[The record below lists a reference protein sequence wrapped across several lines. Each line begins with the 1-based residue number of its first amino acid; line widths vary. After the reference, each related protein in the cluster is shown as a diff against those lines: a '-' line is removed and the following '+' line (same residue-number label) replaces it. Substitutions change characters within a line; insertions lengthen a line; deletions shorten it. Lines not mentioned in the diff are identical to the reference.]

1 MTLRHMKIFEAVFRH
16 SNITKAAEE
25 LHLAQP
31 SVSVAVR
38 ELDGSFPRNW
48 EKNSMDMRFTL
59 CHCSMKW
66 NRKYGTGMRWA

>member
-38 ELDGSFPRNW
+38 EL
-48 EKNSMDMRFTL
+48 EE
-59 CHCSMKW
+59 
-66 NRKYGTGMRWA
+66 